1 MVRNYGYVTIMTR
14 VTLVLTENLIESYAL
29 VWSLK
34 PVFVIRFRNIFL
46 KVFLDMK
53 WPNVFEVFWLFR

>member
-29 VWSLK
+29 DWSLK
-34 PVFVIRFRNIFL
+34 PVFVIRFRKSFL

-53 WPNVFEVFWLFR
+53 C